1 MVYATRLHVLMAIGV
16 ALSVVQ
22 AAPTQSSINNQ
33 AICTT
38 PQCVLTAAGII
49 NDMDPEIDPCQD
61 FRQFACGGFDER
73 NEIPADTISAEY
85 FSIIYNDNS
94 RVVRSISDVSLGK
107 VPKPAAGD
115 AAEESNLKK
124 LHDLYA
130 SCMDEATILKAGRKP
145 VADLVHKVLESL
157 PGNKTAGVD
166 KSVLA
171 KALGHVSKLGLISFI
186 AIVIMPDGK
195 EPTINSLV
203 VAEGGL
209 GLPAKSLYEVPV
221 VVELYQG
228 IVAQMFQIIM
238 GDEDVANRTEP
249 LLPKDIKQEWLDVA
263 KDVVAFETQ
272 LAAIGTEIVDQRDP
286 LKAYTTRTAEELL
299 AITPLV
305 DWPLLVQEILPA
317 GTQYNR
323 TLLVNSV
330 PYVTKLDTVLKNT
343 TTTTLQHY
351 FSWLAIRTYAKSLGE
366 PYKQPLTALFA
377 GLNGMSPN
385 VKVDR
390 WKTCVSTVNTN
401 VGEIVGH
408 YFIKERFKG
417 NSRQDFTEIIE
428 SLRGTYTKAFP
439 AYDWLDKSTLDGALK
454 KLAAIEPLVGYSTG
468 SPDVPSTKSLQ
479 EYYEGYDVT
488 VDDYFGN
495 MLKYATWQYE
505 KMMTQAGKTVDRK
518 KMLTT
523 PQTVNAF
530 YSPYANQ
537 VLFPAG
543 MLQFPYYHVEN
554 PEYVNYGAMGSI
566 AGHEITHGF
575 DSMGSHFDSQGAF
588 RNWWTNET
596 RMAFNDKAKC
606 FVDQYNNFT
615 IEGPNGSEHNVDGAL
630 TLNENIADNG
640 GLKQT
645 FRTWQNR
652 HNSDRSGKKY
662 KNFKLPGLDKYTPEQ
677 LFFISYGRLWC
688 AKMRPE
694 AEVQTLKTDTHSPT
708 KWRINAP
715 VMNLPEFSE
724 VFKCKAGSPMN
735 PVKKCELW

>member
-1 MVYATRLHVLMAIGV
+1 MVFATKLHILLAIGV
-16 ALSVVQ
+16 ALSVVRT
-22 AAPTQSSINNQ
+22 APTQSSINNK
-33 AICTT
+33 
-38 PQCVLTAAGII
+38 CVLTAAGII

-61 FRQFACGGFDER
+61 FRQFACGGFDEK
-73 NEIPADTISAEY
+73 NEIPAETISADY
-85 FSIIYNDNS
+85 FTIIYNDNS
-94 RVVRSISDVSLGK
+94 RVIRSISEVSLGK
-107 VPKPAAGD
+107 VPKPTAGD

-130 SCMDEATILKAGRKP
+130 SCMDEAAILKAGRKP
-145 VADLVHKVLESL
+145 VVDLVHNILEFL
-157 PGNKTAGVD
+157 PDSNSTGVD

-171 KALGHVSKLGLISFI
+171 KTLGQVSKQGLGGFLTFI
-186 AIVIMPDGK
+186 VMPDAK
-195 EPTINSLV
+195 EPMINSLMV
-203 VAEGGL
+203 SEGGL

-221 VVELYQG
+221 IVDLYQG
-228 IVAQMFQIIM
+228 VVAQMFQIIM

-263 KDVVAFETQ
+263 KDVVTFETQ
-272 LAAIGTEIVDQRDP
+272 LASIGTEIVDQRDP
-286 LKAYTTRTAEELL
+286 LKFNNPRTAKELSVM
-299 AITPLV
+299 TPSI
-305 DWPLLVQEILPA
+305 DWPLFVQELLPA
-317 GTQYNR
+317 GAQYNR
-323 TLLVNSV
+323 AILVNSV
-330 PYVTKLDTVLKNT
+330 PYVTKLDTVLKNV

-351 FSWLAIRTYAKSLGE
+351 FSWLTISTYAKSLAE
-366 PYKQPLTALFA
+366 PYKQPMTALLA
-377 GLNGMSPN
+377 GLNGISPN

-390 WKTCVSTVNTN
+390 WKTCVDSVSTN

-408 YFIKERFKG
+408 YFVKEKFKG

-428 SLRGTYTKAFP
+428 SLRETYNKALP

-454 KLAAIEPLVGYSTG
+454 KLAAIESLVGYSTG

-488 VDDYFGN
+488 TDNYFGN
-495 MLKYATWQYE
+495 MLKFATWQTT
-505 KMMTQAGKTVDRK
+505 KMMSGAGKPIDRK

-523 PQTVNAF
+523 PQTINAF
-530 YSPYANQ
+530 YSPYSNQ

-554 PEYVNYGAMGSI
+554 PEYVNYGAMGVI

-575 DSMGSHFDSQGAF
+575 DGMGSHFDSQGAI

-596 RMAFNDKAKC
+596 RTAFNEKAKC
-606 FVDQYNNFT
+606 FVGQYSNFT
-615 IEGPNGSEHNVDGAL
+615 LKGPDGSEQNVDGAL

-645 FRTWQNR
+645 FRTWQSR
-652 HNSDRSGKKY
+652 HKSDLSGKKY
-662 KNFKLPGLDKYTPEQ
+662 KNFRLPGLEKYTPEQ

-688 AKMRPE
+688 AKVRPE
-694 AEVQTLKTDTHSPT
+694 FEIQTLKTDTHSPA

-735 PVKKCELW
+735 PAKKCELW